1 MEGQSQNLHCEPG
14 SGLFEKGQAAQAL
27 GGANVLSRMSYGK
40 SALPSTTKQLF
51 SLRSSHDAV
60 GFPILSLFKD
70 LLKNILSF
78 LDFKS
83 LAPLFFVS
91 KHMSLVARSNEFWKA
106 LSFYHFSEFIEPGL
120 AIQNWVLEFQYLR
133 EKVNRTKNYPRLFSQ
148 GLYGR
153 LPPLVRM
160 STPKSGG
167 AMGHSLF
174 DIPGYKLSED
184 ILQ

>member
-1 MEGQSQNLHCEPG
+1 MESQTTQNLHCEPG
-14 SGLFEKGQAAQAL
+14 YGLFEKGKKAQAL
-27 GGANVLSRMSYGK
+27 GGANVLSRMSYRQ
-40 SALPSTTKQLF
+40 SALSSTTKELF

-70 LLKNILSF
+70 LLKNILGY

-83 LAPLFFVS
+83 LALLFFVS
-91 KHMSLVARSNEFWKA
+91 KHMSLVARSNEFWEA
-106 LSFYHFSEFIEPGL
+106 LSLYHFHDFIEPSL

-133 EKVNRTKNYPRLFSQ
+133 EKDNRTKNYPRLFSQ

-160 STPKSGG
+160 STQNSGG

-174 DIPGYKLSED
+174 DIPSCLSTLE
-184 ILQ
+184 